1 MSQDLQRLRADIEA
15 DFGLAEEFHHLVEDF
30 GVWASW
36 AQSKGYAISLTEAE
50 NLVDLYNELGDEDLD
65 QVAGG
70 WSG

>member
-1 MSQDLQRLRADIEA
+1 MSQDLQRLRTDIEA
-15 DFGLAEEFHHLVEDF
+15 DFGLAEEFHQLVEDF
-30 GVWASW
+30 GVWATW
-36 AQSKGYAISLTEAE
+36 AGSKGYAISVTEAE

>member
-15 DFGLAEEFHHLVEDF
+15 DFGLAEEFRHLVEDC
-30 GVWASW
+30 GVWTAW
-36 AQSKGYAISLTEAE
+36 AKTKGYTLTVTEAE
-50 NLVDLYNELGDEDLD
+50 NLSDLYNELGDDQLD